1 LSFDSQG
8 NSRRLR
14 YDRATPIPSALTM
27 EDYQYE
33 CTSPEADELA
43 RVIADLFPEQ
53 TRFVER
59 IDAGTH
65 WLAVHWMG
73 LRFSAAP
80 RRMSLDIRLPAP
92 VWSRYAALAPL
103 ARARSHA
110 VLRAYVEA
118 WIGSIEERHAS
129 GEAVERDNELELDET
144 FA

>member
-1 LSFDSQG
+1 MVWG
-8 NSRRLR
+8 GGLR
-14 YDRATPIPSALTM
+14 YDRATPILRRWTM
-27 EDYQYE
+27 EDYQFE
-33 CTSPEADELA
+33 CISPEVAELA

-59 IDAGTH
+59 IDEGAH
-65 WLAVHWMG
+65 LLAVHWMG
-73 LRFSAAP
+73 LRFSSAP

-92 VWSRYAALAPL
+92 VWARYGALAPM

-118 WIGSIEERHAS
+118 WIGSLEERHAE
-129 GEAVERDNELELDET
+129 GEAVERDTEFELDET